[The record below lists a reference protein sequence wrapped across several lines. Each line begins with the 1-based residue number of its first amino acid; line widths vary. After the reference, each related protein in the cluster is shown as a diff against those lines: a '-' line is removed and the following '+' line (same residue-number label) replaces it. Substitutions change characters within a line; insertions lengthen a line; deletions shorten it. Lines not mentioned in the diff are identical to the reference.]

1 MSPGRVAKRG
11 VASACHD
18 EALNAKEE
26 VSCATDEIKRPR
38 VVEFSFFP
46 LKHTGACYAGW
57 LLQHACS

>member
-26 VSCATDEIKRPR
+26 VSCATD
-38 VVEFSFFP
+38 VEFSFFP
-46 LKHTGACYAGW
+46 LKHTGACNAGW